1 MQSNYEKQPLA
12 KQITILGVDF
22 KVTKLT
28 INGQDA
34 KFEYDASTRK
44 LLINGTIDLRKQFII
59 VWT

>member
-1 MQSNYEKQPLA
+1 MA

-34 KFEYDASTRK
+34 KFAYDASTRK
-44 LLINGTIDLRKQFII
+44 LLINETIDLRKQFII